1 MDKLMHVKDQVA
13 YDAIESFIKS
23 EYKSKSS
30 FCEGKG
36 IYLRTFNSYL
46 NYTKYENPKLYQSY
60 LNRIKKDKDNK
71 LVTAQKKELEKIK
84 ILISN
89 RENSLNIECEFFDF
103 IYKILS
109 SNEIEQT
116 KIKQDV
122 GFVPILH
129 NKYYMYI
136 SNFFPEIYKIFYD
149 TINKIYLIDDEEMIS
164 TAKAVCARIRLGVIK
179 NNEIRDFNLLDYE
192 LMTDIPLSLLI
203 PTIKKMNILS
213 KDDYKKLSALLYEY
227 KNYIIFNKEEEWL
240 KKINNSNLYNSKV
253 QLLADENTKENIIRF
268 LQKNNIT
275 LYYYK
280 MALYAYLNGEIDLD
294 KEYSKEIPNNI
305 RIKIK
310 RANLIA
316 IKQIAEIRELSIHHN
331 KLVQQ
336 KNEAEAKY
344 QEIKQKLN
352 L

>member
-13 YDAIESFIKS
+13 YDAIESFMKS
-23 EYKSKSS
+23 EYKSKTS
-30 FCEGKG
+30 FCEGNG

-46 NYTKYENPKLYQSY
+46 NYTKYENPELYQSY
-60 LNRIKKDKDNK
+60 LNHINNLQDKKREQTNNRKVGRIKSLLNYRTNFTDIEDETFDYFYK
-71 LVTAQKKELEKIK
+71 L
-84 ILISN
+84 
-89 RENSLNIECEFFDF
+89 
-103 IYKILS
+103 LS
-109 SNEIEQT
+109 SPEIEPNKMQ
-116 KIKQDV
+116 KDI
-122 GFVPILH
+122 GYIPISH
-129 NKYYMYI
+129 RKYYEYLMT
-136 SNFFPEIYKIFYD
+136 FPTIYKIFND
-149 TINKIYLIDDEEMIS
+149 AFNKIYLLDDEEMIK
-164 TAKAVCARIRLGVIK
+164 TAKAVCTRIRLGVIK
-179 NNEIRDFNLLDYE
+179 NNEIRDFNLLDYA
-192 LMTDIPLSLLI
+192 LMTDIPLPLLI
-203 PTIKKMNILS
+203 PTIKNMNILS
-213 KDDYKKLSALLYEY
+213 NNDSKRLLSLLEKYNNYSEIENEEEYY
-227 KNYIIFNKEEEWL
+227 KNII
-240 KKINNSNLYNSKV
+240 NSNLYNSKG

-268 LQKNNIT
+268 LIKNNIT

-294 KEYSKEIPNNI
+294 REYSKEIPNNI

-316 IKQIAEIRELSIHHN
+316 IKQIAEIRELSIRHN